1 MAFNKTHG
9 WAERP
14 MNRFLEV
21 SLLLALKEGPMHGYG
36 LVERIEPFGFPAEEL
51 NSGPLYRALRKMEQE
66 ILITGKWHK
75 GEQGPRKR
83 VYTLTQNGE
92 EALKKWIDI
101 LAFRKEM
108 IEKVLTHY
116 REVSC

>member
-1 MAFNKTHG
+1 MTLNKIQYCT
-9 WAERP
+9 ERP

-21 SLLLALKEGPMHGYG
+21 TLLLALKRGPMHGYG

-51 NSGPLYRALRKMEQE
+51 NSGPLYRTLRKMEQE
-66 ILITGKWHK
+66 GLIAGKWHK

-83 VYTLTQNGE
+83 VYTLTPQGE
-92 EALKKWIDI
+92 EALKEWVEI

-108 IEKVLTHY
+108 IEKVLSHY